1 MSTRPVTRTRN
12 ERSGFTLVEL
22 LVVIAIIGVLIALL
36 LPAVQQAREAA
47 RRSQCSN
54 NLKQMGLAM
63 HNYHDVNGCFPAGF
77 YRRTPYKTYSTF
89 SGPGWGWGAMILPQ
103 IEQNN
108 RYEGLRVNQR
118 FCSDDSDILKYS
130 QPLIETFRCP
140 SAPGNN
146 LNPEFK
152 NSSSE
157 PSHGL
162 STYKGVFGDKNT
174 QYNYSGDDCPYYAG
188 SCVDGGNGVFSPN
201 SATKF
206 RDVTDGTT
214 NTVMIGEVPFG
225 ENGTRDSS
233 GDLIHYR
240 GAVWVGVTLG
250 GASSNVATHQT
261 LRGVTASGSQSSQYK
276 INGTKDFAFGSHHP
290 GGAQFVL
297 SDGSVRFFSDTMDS
311 VSINRIADKGDGQ
324 VISGD
329 L

>member
-1 MSTRPVTRTRN
+1 MGKRQLASKAKRA
-12 ERSGFTLVEL
+12 GFTLVEL
-22 LVVIAIIGVLIALL
+22 LVVIAIIGILIALL

-47 RRSQCSN
+47 RRSQCQN

-63 HNYHDVNGCFPAGF
+63 HNYHDTYGCFPAGF
-77 YRRTPYKTYSTF
+77 YRRSYSYSTF

-108 RYEGLRVNQR
+108 RYEALNVMNQ
-118 FCSDDSDILKYS
+118 FASDDPAILEYS
-130 QPLIETFRCP
+130 QGLISTYRCP
-140 SAPGNN
+140 STPGGDV
-146 LNPEFK
+146 NPEFK
-152 NSSSE
+152 NSDSE

-162 STYKGVFGDKNT
+162 STYKGVFGDLNT
-174 QYNYSGDDCPYYAG
+174 QYNYPDDDCGYYSG
-188 SCVDGGNGVFSPN
+188 SCINGGNGMFSPN

-225 ENGTRDSS
+225 QNGTRNSS
-233 GDLIHYR
+233 DDLIKYL
-240 GAVWVGVTLG
+240 GAVWIGVTTG

-261 LRGVTASGSQSSQYK
+261 LRGVTSSGAQSAEYK
-276 INGTKDFAFGSHHP
+276 INGTNQYGFGSHHP

-297 SDGSVRFFSDTMDS
+297 SDASVRFFTENMDGVS
-311 VSINRIADKGDGQ
+311 VNRIASKDDGQ
-324 VISGD
+324 VIGE